1 MLIIMYIFKVFN
13 IFCKSLRNN
22 EIYEK
27 YVSIKC
33 QSSFIE
39 KKKEKKLEIKLIYHQ
54 KLKRIT

>member
-1 MLIIMYIFKVFN
+1 MYIFKVFN
-13 IFCKSLRNN
+13 IFCKSLRNK

-39 KKKEKKLEIKLIYHQ
+39 KKKEKKLEIKLIYLQ